1 MLYTLYTHCIR
12 KERTMNTRYS
22 KELFWIILDD
32 PFLYVLA
39 MMLIGLWAFAIG
51 MLIGF
56 AL

>member
-1 MLYTLYTHCIR
+1 
-12 KERTMNTRYS
+12 MNTRYS

>member
-1 MLYTLYTHCIR
+1 
-12 KERTMNTRYS
+12 MNTHYS

-32 PFLYVLA
+32 PVLYSLA
-39 MMLIGLWAFAIG
+39 LALLALWAFAVG